1 VKFAR
6 FVSAIVT
13 CVLAGAAG
21 GCAPHN
27 DASSHRLSIVAT
39 TGILADFARNVGGEY
54 VDVHQLIPNGAD
66 PHSWEL
72 SLRGIRDIAYAD
84 IAVTNYL
91 MLEDHSVI
99 RALDANL
106 PKDALSL
113 SLAEESAK
121 FGGTLIPLV
130 EDRSLDTPW
139 LGMRVYGDGS
149 QIGAKRS
156 SQVELSVTGIE
167 GPGHASAYIT
177 TSFGSPEIAF
187 ASRDGVDTGNHW
199 ETDTSIL
206 PVGAHQHMSW
216 AFTAPGVYRVH
227 FRANLRTTP
236 GATPVSVGEGTAV
249 FAVGTPPEDVAAA
262 EGRRVLS
269 AGHADITVNLTTK
282 RVELAS
288 DAGALSGDE
297 ASAPCVGAGTT
308 GAAVASTMECTDLD
322 QVVIEVPTRAL
333 TTIPGEASF
342 RFIGE
347 PGANVYM
354 LPQAVLGKHVHGDI
368 DPHLWHDVHNAQAY
382 VRVIRDSLISVDPDG
397 EATYR
402 ANAAAY
408 LTRLDELDAT
418 VASTIA
424 SIPSERRKLVT
435 TNDAY
440 AYLANAY
447 GLTVAG
453 FVAPNPSVEPSIA
466 DRIKLQ
472 ATLSDSS
479 IPAVFLEPNLA
490 RTRSTLRTAATDAG
504 VDICPLYGDT
514 LDDQAPTYIDMM
526 EHNARSLAR
535 CLGGK
540 EMP

>member
-1 VKFAR
+1 MDNNLIFGIRPVVEAIEAGREIEKLYIRKGAEGQLMTELRDLCLRHRVRVQEVPVEKLNRLVRGNHQGVVAQIAAIAYVQLDDILERVPDDETPLVVVFDGVTDVRNFGAIAR
-6 FVSAIVT
+6 SAE
-13 CVLAGAAG
+13 CAGAHG
-21 GCAPHN
+21 LIAPLKN
-27 DASSHRLSIVAT
+27 SAPVNAE
-39 TGILADFARNVGGEY
+39 A
-54 VDVHQLIPNGAD
+54 
-66 PHSWEL
+66 
-72 SLRGIRDIAYAD
+72 
-84 IAVTNYL
+84 
-91 MLEDHSVI
+91 I
-99 RALDANL
+99 RA
-106 PKDALSL
+106 
-113 SLAEESAK
+113 
-121 FGGTLIPLV
+121 
-130 EDRSLDTPW
+130 
-139 LGMRVYGDGS
+139 
-149 QIGAKRS
+149 
-156 SQVELSVTGIE
+156 
-167 GPGHASAYIT
+167 
-177 TSFGSPEIAF
+177 
-187 ASRDGVDTGNHW
+187 
-199 ETDTSIL
+199 
-206 PVGAHQHMSW
+206 
-216 AFTAPGVYRVH
+216 
-227 FRANLRTTP
+227 
-236 GATPVSVGEGTAV
+236 
-249 FAVGTPPEDVAAA
+249 
-262 EGRRVLS
+262 S
-269 AGHADITVNLTTK
+269 AG
-282 RVELAS
+282 
-288 DAGALSGDE
+288 
-297 ASAPCVGAGTT
+297 
-308 GAAVASTMECTDLD
+308 
-322 QVVIEVPTRAL
+322 AL

-347 PGANVYM
+347 AGASVYM

-424 SIPSERRKLVT
+424 SIPEERRKLVT